1 MINENSVQNLA
12 AIFRACRKFNKL
24 QQTEAAAILEVTQGT
39 ISKIESGNMQ
49 PELGLWFKLLRTFKI
64 TDPYCFTY
72 GGVEFDEDVFR
83 LFKSEGSA
91 LLPNFD
97 FKNEQ
102 IIFTV
107 RTIRPIVD
115 FIVKNHQKA
124 FDVFL
129 KDNKIGKEV
138 FYILNHPLTFD
149 FAESFFSFLRDN
161 KISEKSISLLNLNF
175 DSSLGGSLESILRS
189 NSTDSIFEFLNNEK
203 DSLVKYKLNSSDN
216 SYNVS
221 INKKNSALIEQ
232 LSAKDLLV
240 NYNLLFPYHFL
251 KSTELCKSS
260 PPVITEI
267 KKNSEWQVSYA
278 S

>member
-161 KISEKSISLLNLNF
+161 KINEKSISLLNLNF

-189 NSTDSIFEFLNNEK
+189 NSTDSIFDFLNNEK
-203 DSLVKYKLNSSDN
+203 DSLVKYKLNTSDN

-221 INKKNSALIEQ
+221 INKKSSALLEQ